1 MFTKLLFKRML
12 PTLVAL
18 ALLTLGA
25 LWLYGF
31 LGVKCGWIGVTDY
44 PNLNKITQHGADTA
58 GGVVEIGKKK
68 LGL

>member
-1 MFTKLLFKRML
+1 MFTKLLFKRIL

-31 LGVKCGWIGVTDY
+31 LGVKCGWFGLADY
-44 PNLNKITQHGADTA
+44 SSLNKITQHGADTA
-58 GGVVEIGKKK
+58 GGVIEIGKKN

>member
-1 MFTKLLFKRML
+1 MFTNLLFKRIL

-31 LGVKCGWIGVTDY
+31 LGVKCGWVGVTDY
-44 PNLNKITQHGADTA
+44 PNLNAISHHGADAA
-58 GGVVEIGKKK
+58 GGMGAIVKSKV
-68 LGL
+68 GL